1 LNIRQHQRGPW
12 SSRSF
17 ARLATRLI
25 MTLVSALLVT
35 GSSLALAAT
44 TSGGQRVD
52 ITINIPALPLD
63 NLCNGDVVN
72 LSGDMRIVTVTR
84 PAKNGGYTVTSTS
97 TARNLTGERI
107 APLPAIPYSGDQTEN
122 SFSYY
127 APPPYPSTSR
137 VQHWTKLVPEGKAQT
152 MWLVVVLRYT
162 IAADGTLVPVAE
174 RAYLSCTMPRTHE
187 CD

>member
-1 LNIRQHQRGPW
+1 MDIREHRRRPW
-12 SSRSF
+12 ARRSF
-17 ARLATRLI
+17 TLLAARLVV
-25 MTLVSALLVT
+25 TLFSALLVI
-35 GSSLALAAT
+35 GSSQAVAAT
-44 TSGGQRVD
+44 SGGGQRVD
-52 ITINIPALPLD
+52 VTINIAALPLD

-72 LSGDMRIVTVTR
+72 LSGDMRIVTVTK

-97 TARNLTGERI
+97 TATNLTGQRI
-107 APLPAIPYSGDQTEN
+107 APLPAIAYRGDQTEN

-137 VQHWTKLVPEGKAQT
+137 VAHWTRLVPEGNAPT

-174 RAYLSCTMPRTHE
+174 RAYLSCTMPRTHQ